1 MDYINFY
8 VFITASKLY
17 IHMFIIFNMY
27 FSHYM
32 AWSQHQQQN
41 GGDAMGDLSF
51 SLSIGHILN
60 IV

>member
-8 VFITASKLY
+8 VFITASELY

-51 SLSIGHILN
+51 LVSVTS
-60 IV
+60 